1 MGGRGVFP
9 KLRSILIRAGWV
21 GTKNQRSPG
30 WGDWATPFPKTPLSF
45 EHPLCLCYN
54 FSVKLSELGEFGLI
68 DLLAKMA
75 GGGDE
80 RLLIGIGDD
89 AAAWQGDD
97 SIQLA
102 TVDSFFEGVHFTP
115 QTTPW
120 PDIGGKALAINLSDI
135 AAMGGIPRYALVS
148 LALPE
153 DSQVEDVA
161 ALYNGMLK
169 RAKEY
174 GVTVVG
180 GDISKAPLVA
190 ISVTVLGSSPTN
202 NILTRS
208 SAKPGETVAVTG
220 HLGAAAAGM
229 ELLNSHRRTDP
240 EAESRLK
247 NAFLHPVPRIAEG
260 LLLVE
265 QGVKTAIDISD
276 GLVADLGQIGKASN
290 VGARLEVERVPIE
303 PAVKTAFGERALE
316 LALSGGEDYELLFT
330 ASTEIVEKVKKAAS
344 LTVTVIGEIVAGK
357 GVTLVDKEGQPFK
370 LKKAGW
376 EHFSQR

>member
-1 MGGRGVFP
+1 
-9 KLRSILIRAGWV
+9 
-21 GTKNQRSPG
+21 
-30 WGDWATPFPKTPLSF
+30 
-45 EHPLCLCYN
+45 
-54 FSVKLSELGEFGLI
+54 VKVSELGEFGLI
-68 DLLAKMA
+68 DLLAKMV

-102 TVDSFFEGVHFTP
+102 SVDSFIEGVHFTP

-120 PDIGGKALAINLSDI
+120 PDVGGKALAVNLSDI

-148 LALPE
+148 LSLPD
-153 DSQVEDVA
+153 DSQVEDIA

-169 RAKEY
+169 LAKQY
-174 GVTVVG
+174 GVSIIG
-180 GDISKAPLVA
+180 GDISRAPLVA
-190 ISVTVLGSSPTN
+190 VTITILGGSPTKQ
-202 NILTRS
+202 ILTRS
-208 SAKPGETVAVTG
+208 SARPGDIVAVTG

-229 ELLNSHRRTDP
+229 EILKNKRNLDP
-240 EAESRLK
+240 EADTHLK
-247 NAFLHPVPRIAEG
+247 NAFLHPTPRVAEG

-276 GLVADLGQIGKASN
+276 GLVADLSQICKASQ
-290 VGARLEVERVPIE
+290 VGARIEVERVPIE
-303 PAVKTAFGERALE
+303 PAVKTAFGEKALE

-330 ASTEIVEKVKKAAS
+330 ASAEIVDKVKKSAS
-344 LTVTVIGEIVAGK
+344 VPVTAIGEITAGK
-357 GVTLVDKEGQPFK
+357 GVTLVDKQGNPFE

-376 EHFSQR
+376 EHF